1 MNMTNSNFVICV
13 NGAESDDLQ
22 IWKLYRVLAD
32 EKGAEENY
40 LRVVDDSGE
49 DYLYPASRFVG
60 VDFPESVSSQLLAAV
75 QPV

>member
-1 MNMTNSNFVICV
+1 MKMTNSNFVICV

-32 EKGAEENY
+32 EQGAAENY

>member
-1 MNMTNSNFVICV
+1 MKMTNSDFVICV

-32 EKGAEENY
+32 EQGAAENY